1 MMIRTGK
8 KVQKCEGGSV
18 LRSTEKLSDGS
29 PPQGPAA
36 WAEAWARIRAKL
48 REEVG
53 DVEFRSWLRQ
63 MTLASVDGDEA
74 TITLPTRFLRG

>member
-36 WAEAWARIRAKL
+36 WAEACGRQAGADKKKA
-48 REEVG
+48 EEMKAIYCKAAGGGV
-53 DVEFRSWLRQ
+53 
-63 MTLASVDGDEA
+63 
-74 TITLPTRFLRG
+74 RGCK